1 MKHVEINQVVT
12 LWYQIPH
19 VIFWPWA
26 NGGVVTGCVW
36 PTGVHPSAAGG
47 GAAAPGDPAA
57 AAASRT
63 GHAAGECLTVLPQPD
78 TSRFPLNIFSHQ
90 LYKMLFLCLSW
101 NAEPY
106 SPPSAVSRMWP
117 LKIRLFVIHHLHKLS
132 WVMFFGPTFLD
143 PSRDISCCATLSVF
157 IFRGYQDVYEPLSC
171 VMSSSGNQ
179 SSNRKRGFPMFQ
191 IQMFHLCGY
200 SDGFVWLA
208 VFHFSSSKIPLG
220 IDRGYSHNARIWEH
234 NQSHFQP
241 SHCYS
246 VTGWKPFSSDSHL
259 LNFSVT

>member
-1 MKHVEINQVVT
+1 MFCGPCKYHT
-12 LWYQIPH
+12 LSSDPELT
-19 VIFWPWA
+19 
-26 NGGVVTGCVW
+26 GGVVTGCVW

-78 TSRFPLNIFSHQ
+78 TSRLRLNFFSHRTVQ
-90 LYKMLFLCLSW
+90 KAFSLSFLEYGTLFSL
-101 NAEPY
+101 
-106 SPPSAVSRMWP
+106 SAVSRIWP
-117 LKIRLFVIHHLHKLS
+117 LKIRVLVIHLLHKLS
-132 WVMFFGPTFLD
+132 WVMFFGPTFVD
-143 PSRDISCCATLSVF
+143 PSRDINCWAALSVF
-157 IFRGYQDVYEPLSC
+157 ISRGYQDVYEPLSC

-208 VFHFSSSKIPLG
+208 VFHFWSSKILLG
-220 IDRGYSHNARIWEH
+220 IDRGYSHNARIGEH
-234 NQSHFQP
+234 NHPHFQA